1 MGMAEQLLFG
11 AAAGM
16 AETGLIP
23 FASDVLGVRR
33 ASGL

>member
-1 MGMAEQLLFG
+1 MLFFQVGLAEQLLFG

-23 FASDVLGVRR
+23 FVSTYPG
-33 ASGL
+33 